1 MVHNLVIDFSK
12 QVEKQKLFD
21 ILKKQQGPTRIDIKP
36 FTKSNSRYKY
46 YFAHVL
52 TEILRTGIY
61 LWPDDQ
67 NNLVRATQTTQ
78 IHEMMKF
85 RYNKKVTV
93 DPFTGNM
100 YSIGGGST
108 TGMSDS
114 QFIGTYQEQI
124 IADHSGEPFYI
135 EFMSKE
141 EWAVILKGKSQMQI
155 S

>member
-1 MVHNLVIDFSK
+1 VIDFSK
-12 QVEKQKLFD
+12 QSEKQKLFD
-21 ILKKQQGPTRIDIKP
+21 ILKKQQGPTRIDIRP
-36 FTKSNSRYKY
+36 FAKDNSRYKY

-52 TEILRTGIY
+52 IEILRTGIY
-61 LWPDDQ
+61 LWPDDLG
-67 NNLVRATQTTQ
+67 NLARATQTTQ

-93 DPFTGNM
+93 DPFTGDM

-114 QFIGTYQEQI
+114 EFINNFQEQI

-135 EFMSKE
+135 EFLSKE
-141 EWAVILKGKSQMQI
+141 EWAILLKGKSNLQL